1 MLHRLPSLLPRRP
14 PPRLPSPRPERQ
26 RSPMSDI
33 THAVQDEV
41 APAKPYSYDLVPYES
56 QPFSQ
61 SEPDQVAA
69 MARLFGLSPVPPEKA
84 RVLEL
89 GCSAGGNIIPLAARY
104 PGMQVTG
111 IELSRV
117 EVDQGLEVIKGLG
130 LTNITIRQ
138 ADILDVLKEENQYD
152 YIIAHGVFSWVPEV
166 VQEAILQICGRQ
178 LSGDGV
184 AYISYNVYPGWK
196 MREVIRE
203 MMLFHAGNLTDP
215 KVKLQQGRA
224 ILDYARKI
232 NNGDSAFGKLLAQEA
247 ELVMKANDYYLFHD
261 HMEENNRPCYFKDFA
276 ARSSKYGVVY
286 LGEASLV
293 DMAPQRFGGDIA
305 QTLAMLSNGNIL
317 ATEQYMDMF
326 TNRMFRQTLLV
337 KEALMPRI
345 NRAVSDK
352 SVRHLHF
359 TSELSRGTALD
370 GALGVFNDR
379 QGRVLTVR
387 EPVMLAVADA
397 LIQHAPFTTSVEDVL
412 ALLRSRGV
420 AAERSDEALIEAIGA
435 QFITLLLQGM
445 VKTRYSRKTAVPVS
459 DKPVAFGPARFAAA
473 KGQRVV
479 PNTFHGISALNDV
492 QSALLAKMDG
502 TNTVSEVEASL
513 LARFTQGEFNASRD
527 GSVITDPPVVADV
540 VKNVTANALADFS
553 RGGLLAA

>member
-1 MLHRLPSLLPRRP
+1 MT
-14 PPRLPSPRPERQ
+14 
-26 RSPMSDI
+26 D
-33 THAVQDEV
+33 AVNAVNAVKDEL
-41 APAKPYSYDLVPYES
+41 AQAKSYSYDLVPYES
-56 QPFSQ
+56 QPFQQ
-61 SEPDQVAA
+61 SEPDQIAA

-89 GCSAGGNIIPLAARY
+89 GCSAGGNIIPLAARF

-111 IELSRV
+111 IELSKV
-117 EVDQGLEVIKGLG
+117 EVEQGQEVIKGLG
-130 LTNITIRQ
+130 LKNITLRQ
-138 ADILDVLKEENQYD
+138 ADILDVLKEKNQYD
-152 YIIAHGVFSWVPEV
+152 YIIAHGVFSWVPEP
-166 VQEAILQICGRQ
+166 VQEAILKICGEQ
-178 LSGDGV
+178 LSDDGV

-215 KVKLQQGRA
+215 TVKLQQGRA

-232 NNGDSAFGKLLAQEA
+232 NSGDSAFGKLLAQEA
-247 ELVMKANDYYLFHD
+247 EIVMKANDYYLFHD

-293 DMAPQRFGGDIA
+293 DMAPQRFGGDIP

-337 KEALMPRI
+337 KESAMPRI

-352 SVRHLHF
+352 SVRHLNF
-359 TSELSRGTALD
+359 TSELSHGEKAE
-370 GALGVFNDR
+370 GALGIFNDR
-379 QGRVLTVR
+379 HGRVLTVR

-397 LIQHAPFTTSVEDVL
+397 LVHNAPFTTSVDDIL
-412 ALLRSRGV
+412 ALLRSRNV
-420 AAERSDEALIEAIGA
+420 AAEHTDEALIEAIGA

-445 VKTRYSRKTAVPVS
+445 VKIRYSKKVAVPVS
-459 DKPVAFGPARFAAA
+459 DKPKAFAPAQFAVS
-473 KGQRVV
+473 KGQRTVA
-479 PNTFHGISALNDV
+479 NTFHSVSAINDV
-492 QSALLAKMDG
+492 QAALIALMDG
-502 TNTVSEVEASL
+502 KTAVSKIESDL
-513 LARFTQGEFNASRD
+513 LARFTKGDFNASRD
-527 GSVITDPPVVADV
+527 GNLITEQEVVAEI
-540 VKNVTANALADFS
+540 VKNVTTNTLADFS
-553 RGGLLAA
+553 RSGLLAG